1 MKSFKEKRVVTVFG
15 YEIQLTCSATKKGSE
30 EKEEDHEE
38 RDRGDMTINNKNLNL
53 IMKYL
58 LEVDQ
63 LEMRELLPSNSEPDN
78 LEEVVTKSD

>member
-1 MKSFKEKRVVTVFG
+1 MRFREKCVVTVFG
-15 YEIQLTCSATKKGSE
+15 HEIILRSATKKGSQ

-38 RDRGDMTINNKNLNL
+38 RDRGDMIINNKNF

-63 LEMRELLPSNSEPDN
+63 LEMRELLPSNSEPDD